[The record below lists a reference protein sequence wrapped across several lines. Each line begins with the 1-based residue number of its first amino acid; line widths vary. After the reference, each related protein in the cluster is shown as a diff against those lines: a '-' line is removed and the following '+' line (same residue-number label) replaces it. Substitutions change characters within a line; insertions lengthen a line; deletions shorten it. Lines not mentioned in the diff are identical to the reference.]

1 MGMAKPFGQLS
12 VGAYIVS
19 KLVLDIEPVGVAL
32 GVSWRRPRPTLLCV
46 SAVSLTSFLQSVGK
60 GIFVN

>member
-1 MGMAKPFGQLS
+1 MGIKPFGELS

-32 GVSWRRPRPTLLCV
+32 GVSWRRPRPTLLCA
-46 SAVSLTSFLQSVGK
+46 SAVYLTSFLQSVGK